1 MIGVEEMKI
10 EYKLHDEE
18 VECVDLHIT
27 VKWEYED
34 EKLYTSD
41 GDIGW
46 DRTAYWEPIY
56 IDWNDLSEH
65 LRNEEQVF
73 DALKEKILG
82 VSSNGL
88 VYKK

>member
-1 MIGVEEMKI
+1 MIDIEEVEI
-10 EYKLHDEE
+10 EYKLPDEDS
-18 VECVDLHIT
+18 VNISVA

-46 DRTAYWEPIY
+46 DRTSSWEPIY
-56 IDWNDLSEH
+56 IDWAELSEY

-82 VSSNGL
+82 VSFDGL
-88 VYKK
+88 IYKK